1 MPTIRKQKALKKIN
15 RKVILNI
22 LRNSGEVS
30 ISELSKK
37 VNLSKPTLMNIMN
50 YYIFC
55 LVNIFFNSF
64 IFLLSMLTI
73 FSP

>member
-1 MPTIRKQKALKKIN
+1 MHTIRKQKTLKRTN

-37 VNLSKPTLMNIMN
+37 VNLSKPTLMNIIN
-50 YYIFC
+50 YYIKKG
-55 LVNIFFNSF
+55 LVVITGKGN
-64 IFLLSMLTI
+64 
-73 FSP
+73 